1 MKSHK
6 ILACSAAWI
15 FLVLSI
21 SVIAAEQ
28 STEYT
33 LSMFCFIIA
42 LLLVAIYLKMPE
54 PGDE

>member
-1 MKSHK
+1 VKSHK

>member
-1 MKSHK
+1 MKSHE

-42 LLLVAIYLKMPE
+42 LLLSAIYLKIQG